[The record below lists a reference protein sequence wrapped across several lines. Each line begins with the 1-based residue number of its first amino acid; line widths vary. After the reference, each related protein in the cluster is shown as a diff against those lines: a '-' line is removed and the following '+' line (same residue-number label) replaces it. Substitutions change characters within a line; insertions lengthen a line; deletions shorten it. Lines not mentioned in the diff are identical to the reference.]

1 MQKHLFLLVFF
12 CFALSLA
19 QDLPENI
26 ARIHYQRPD
35 GAYDGFNLHVWEDTT
50 DEVTWESGLEIAGED
65 DYGVYWDVNLAEGAE
80 QVGFIIHKGDE
91 KDPGPDMFL
100 ELATMGSE
108 VWIVSGSDTIYTE
121 RPDIATAP
129 SGDLSKAKAHWVTP
143 DLILWNLGTVVPGS
157 SFALHVA
164 PNAGLEL
171 TDTGISES
179 ETLPLEL
186 YEPGVPEEVLAKFPH
201 LTGYT
206 ALILREG
213 DAAEAKG
220 LLKNQLVVSMTVGDK
235 IVDAT
240 SLQIPGV
247 LDFLYADAAYQETL
261 GVSWE
266 GDVPGLKLWGPT
278 AQSVKLHVFDN
289 AADETAQRV
298 LEMQYDDTT
307 GIWSVTGDSSWKNKY
322 YLYEVMV
329 YAPSTQKI
337 ETNIVTDPY
346 SVALSMNSTK
356 SQIVNL
362 SDASLKPE
370 SWDSLQ
376 KAGVTPEDITVYELH
391 IRDFSVNDP
400 TVSEE
405 QRGTYLAFANLN
417 TRGMKHL
424 RSLAEAGLTHLHLLP
439 TFDIATINEDKTTWK
454 SPGDLS
460 EFPADSSQ
468 QQEAINA
475 IRDEDAFNWGY
486 DPYHYNVPEGSYAVD
501 ANNRVFEYRQ
511 MVQALN
517 KIGLRVV
524 TDVVYNHT
532 NSSGQN
538 DKSVLDKIVPGYY
551 HRLNA
556 DGFVETSTCCQNT
569 ATEHRMMQKLMVDSV
584 VLWAKEYK
592 IDAFRFDL
600 MGHHMVEDMK
610 AVRAALDELTLEQ
623 DGVDGKGIYLYG
635 EGWNFGEVANNARG
649 INATQLNLAGS
660 GIGTFS
666 DRLRDAVRGGGPFDS
681 GVTLLANQGFT
692 SGLYYMPN
700 NRVTA
705 SQDEQ
710 RERLLLASD
719 QIRVGLAGNLADYE
733 FMDSNGN
740 FVKGSEVDY
749 NGQPTGYTLDPQEHI
764 VYTSKH
770 DNQTFWDFSQYKLPE
785 STDMA
790 TRVRAHNVGMS
801 IVMLSQGVPFFQA
814 GDDLLRS
821 KSFDRNSYNSGDWF
835 NRLDFGYTSN
845 NFGIGLP
852 MAGDNQENWQF
863 MRPLL
868 ANEALQ
874 PSQSN
879 ILDASDFFQTFLRI
893 RNSSELFR
901 LETAE
906 DIQSRLTFYNTGAEQ
921 IPGVIIMRLSDD
933 VEGLEDLDSNNEE
946 IVVMFNPTNR
956 HQTVTVSE
964 LEGLDLHLHPLLQAS
979 SDNVVKGS
987 AFYDATNQLSVP
999 AFTTALFVDRE

>member
-1 MQKHLFLLVFF
+1 
-12 CFALSLA
+12 
-19 QDLPENI
+19 
-26 ARIHYQRPD
+26 
-35 GAYDGFNLHVWEDTT
+35 
-50 DEVTWESGLEIAGED
+50 
-65 DYGVYWDVNLAEGAE
+65 
-80 QVGFIIHKGDE
+80 
-91 KDPGPDMFL
+91 
-100 ELATMGSE
+100 
-108 VWIVSGSDTIYTE
+108 
-121 RPDIATAP
+121 
-129 SGDLSKAKAHWVTP
+129 
-143 DLILWNLGTVVPGS
+143 
-157 SFALHVA
+157 
-164 PNAGLEL
+164 
-171 TDTGISES
+171 
-179 ETLPLEL
+179 
-186 YEPGVPEEVLAKFPH
+186 
-201 LTGYT
+201 
-206 ALILREG
+206 
-213 DAAEAKG
+213 
-220 LLKNQLVVSMTVGDK
+220 
-235 IVDAT
+235 
-240 SLQIPGV
+240 
-247 LDFLYADAAYQETL
+247 
-261 GVSWE
+261 
-266 GDVPGLKLWGPT
+266 
-278 AQSVKLHVFDN
+278 
-289 AADETAQRV
+289 
-298 LEMQYDDTT
+298 
-307 GIWSVTGDSSWKNKY
+307 
-322 YLYEVMV
+322 
-329 YAPSTQKI
+329 
-337 ETNIVTDPY
+337 
-346 SVALSMNSTK
+346 
-356 SQIVNL
+356 
-362 SDASLKPE
+362 
-370 SWDSLQ
+370 
-376 KAGVTPEDITVYELH
+376 
-391 IRDFSVNDP
+391 
-400 TVSEE
+400 
-405 QRGTYLAFANLN
+405 
-417 TRGMKHL
+417 
-424 RSLAEAGLTHLHLLP
+424 
-439 TFDIATINEDKTTWK
+439 
-454 SPGDLS
+454 
-460 EFPADSSQ
+460 
-468 QQEAINA
+468 
-475 IRDEDAFNWGY
+475 
-486 DPYHYNVPEGSYAVD
+486 
-501 ANNRVFEYRQ
+501 
-511 MVQALN
+511 
-517 KIGLRVV
+517 
-524 TDVVYNHT
+524 
-532 NSSGQN
+532 
-538 DKSVLDKIVPGYY
+538 
-551 HRLNA
+551 
-556 DGFVETSTCCQNT
+556 
-569 ATEHRMMQKLMVDSV
+569 
-584 VLWAKEYK
+584 
-592 IDAFRFDL
+592 
-600 MGHHMVEDMK
+600 
-610 AVRAALDELTLEQ
+610 
-623 DGVDGKGIYLYG
+623 
-635 EGWNFGEVANNARG
+635 
-649 INATQLNLAGS
+649 
-660 GIGTFS
+660 
-666 DRLRDAVRGGGPFDS
+666 
-681 GVTLLANQGFT
+681 
-692 SGLYYMPN
+692 MPN